1 MIQEVYMHEDKS
13 FRLYNKVLQ
22 YDKYIRR
29 NILPT
34 IPKVHRDL
42 KIRLVDES
50 YNLVRYLHEAE
61 YTKGNIR
68 VKNITEMLVTI
79 SMLDFIT
86 NEISEITSINKK
98 HIESSIRLLTE
109 IKNMTYSWRKNP
121 EPNESKTN

>member
-1 MIQEVYMHEDKS
+1 MHEDKS